1 MADEII
7 ALRPRTLGFLGD
19 GAEIDEIIILFAVHD
34 YLHSLSIAAECSIMK
49 ASEALPD
56 QRRDKAPD
64 MGALWVIRS
73 DKVELLAGVVSLSL
87 QNQYERS
94 SPLKLPMA
102 ALISITRR

>member
-64 MGALWVIRS
+64 MGALS
-73 DKVELLAGVVSLSL
+73 GD
-87 QNQYERS
+87 
-94 SPLKLPMA
+94 PLGQSRTA
-102 ALISITRR
+102 RRRGFIIIAESI